1 MRKLLGFHPALIG
14 CAVVGS
20 GLMLAGCSSQNVAAS
35 APPPPPVAAPAPPA
49 TPPAPSAV
57 DDLQAAKQALAA
69 NDRQGAIA
77 ALDRAKPEIQ
87 GMSLST
93 PDRLAATQHLNGA
106 RRAVS
111 TGRLTIAN
119 REIDRTVA
127 ALTGQSRQGH
137 APLAGP

>member
-1 MRKLLGFHPALIG
+1 LLVFHPALIG
-14 CAVVGS
+14 AAVVGS
-20 GLMLAGCSSQNVAAS
+20 GLMLAGCSSQSSTAYAP
-35 APPPPPVAAPAPPA
+35 PPPPPVAAPTPPPP
-49 TPPAPSAV
+49 PPAPSAV
-57 DDLQAAKQALAA
+57 DDLQAAKQALAS

-93 PDRLAATQHLNGA
+93 PDKLAATQHLNGA
-106 RRAVS
+106 RRAIS
-111 TGRLTIAN
+111 TGRVTIAN

-137 APLAGP
+137 APLAAP